1 MKIRL
6 LISTVTIGLAS
17 SLIGHQVEAA
27 PSMGLVLPGGW
38 QAWGSRAKEI
48 QQWESQNSDIV
59 FGSLGSPELN
69 KQTTALG
76 YMYSQKLDC
85 FAGEQEAWLHR
96 QLWQQGI
103 NPEHLYLHAAQETH
117 LAYDHLSEKAQQFL
131 DGKPLHMMVKKGTV
145 LQTARLPLK
154 LSIDEELIV
163 VTSQPFVA
171 INVPSTDTLSISLA
185 KPEQVGASITEWQPL
200 AIDESDVS
208 SNSNTETLL
217 NLTIDQQMLAVTP
230 WLGEYHFN
238 TGHHALDL
246 DMPVYM
252 ARLSWSTP
260 QTIDAL
266 SVDYGLRQ
274 EAKHLVILGWDWRND
289 ANGDGY
295 LDDDEYRQR
304 TNLEALARYASQ
316 ARLIPIGN
324 MWPGTCWQR
333 TNFSHP
339 AANQAHMDW
348 YKYDWHRQGLS
359 GAYNDD
365 MAKLLGGNQY
375 QVFKG
380 GAIAELPGTLG
391 TDEAALNYAGQMAS
405 FLSQLKDHL
414 PNTKLAA
421 NISEL
426 NLWRYPQWTPELR
439 SVFDVWLREHYLYA
453 AMGTDALR
461 ERWEHFALSAMGD
474 VSLVMTTTRLGRS
487 EGNISDEQAWQQ
499 DIATGLA
506 LYYLFHIPN
515 QTHYHSWNQTFYYSS
530 GPTDDNNWHQS
541 GAVKNQVYRPT
552 DMLSHDLG
560 EPITETDSSFD
571 WLTQDRAE
579 AKQVEQLLKS
589 NRSGWFWLD
598 SDDNW
603 FWPKK
608 YKAIGRRF
616 EHGIVVYLA
625 GGSRADSEM
634 WRDEAAWSEESQAIR
649 LPAQYQRVNWDGSLA
664 PKSNRIELRP
674 YEGAVLIAD

>member
-6 LISTVTIGLAS
+6 LISGTVIGLAS

-38 QAWGSRAKEI
+38 QAWGSREKEI

-59 FGSLGSPELN
+59 FGSLGTPELN

-96 QLWQQGI
+96 QLWQQGV
-103 NPEHLYLHAAQETH
+103 NPEHLYLHASQETH
-117 LAYDHLSEKAQQFL
+117 LAYENLSEKAQQFL

-145 LQTARLPLK
+145 LKTARLPLK
-154 LSIDEELIV
+154 LSINEELIV
-163 VTSQPFVA
+163 VTSQPFMA
-171 INVPSTDTLSISLA
+171 INVPSSDTLSISLA
-185 KPEQVGASITEWQPL
+185 RPEQNSALISEWQPL
-200 AIDESDVS
+200 SIGEPTVTGSLS
-208 SNSNTETLL
+208 RI
-217 NLTIDQQMLAVTP
+217 TIEQQMLAVAP

-238 TGHHALDL
+238 TGHRALDL

-252 ARLSWSTP
+252 VRLSWSKP
-260 QTIDAL
+260 QSIDAL

-274 EAKHLVILGWDWRND
+274 EAKHVEIPGWDWRND
-289 ANGDGY
+289 TNGDGY
-295 LDDDEYRQR
+295 LDDNEYRQR
-304 TNLEALARYASQ
+304 VNLEAQARYASQ
-316 ARLIPIGN
+316 ARLIPVGN

-339 AANQAHMDW
+339 SANQAHMDW
-348 YKYDWHRQGLS
+348 YKYDWQRQGLS

-365 MAKLLGGNQY
+365 MAKLLGSNQY
-375 QVFKG
+375 QVLKG
-380 GAIAELPGTLG
+380 GAIAELPGKVG
-391 TDEAALNYAGQMAS
+391 TDESALNYAGQMAS
-405 FLSQLKDHL
+405 FLSQLKGHI
-414 PNTKLAA
+414 PNTQLAA

-439 SVFDVWLREHYLYA
+439 GVFDVWLREHYLYA

-474 VSLVMTTTRLGRS
+474 ESLVMTTTRFGRS
-487 EGNISDEQAWQQ
+487 ELDTQNELAWQQ

-506 LYYLFHIPN
+506 LYYLFHIPK

-530 GPTDDNNWHQS
+530 NPTDNHNWYQS

-552 DMLSHDLG
+552 DMLSQDLG
-560 EPITETDSSFD
+560 EPITETVSSLG
-571 WLTQDRAE
+571 WLTQDSSE
-579 AKQVEQLLKS
+579 AKLVEQLL
-589 NRSGWFWLD
+589 NTIDSGWFWLE
-598 SDDNW
+598 SDESW
-603 FWPKK
+603 LWPEK
-608 YKAIGRRF
+608 YQAIGRQF
-616 EHGIVVYLA
+616 ERGLVVYFA
-625 GGSRADSEM
+625 GEPRADSDM
-634 WRDEAAWSEESQAIR
+634 WRDEAKWNKESKTIL
-649 LPAQYQRVNWDGSLA
+649 LPAQYQRVNWDGSLM
-664 PKSNRIELRP
+664 PKSNQLVLRP
-674 YEGAVLIAD
+674 YEGAVLIKTGE